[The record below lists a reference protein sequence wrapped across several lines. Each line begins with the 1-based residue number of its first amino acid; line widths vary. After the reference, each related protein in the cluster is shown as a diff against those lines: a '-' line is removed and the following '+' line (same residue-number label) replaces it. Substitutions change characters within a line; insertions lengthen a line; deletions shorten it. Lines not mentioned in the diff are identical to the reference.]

1 MAQQKDNIEW
11 QYLLNRGTEERM
23 TPYVFWRV
31 YISEHFK
38 ALVFSLKDILIYV
51 QIRKNGLES
60 IYTGPKEQKLA

>member
-1 MAQQKDNIEW
+1 MN
-11 QYLLNRGTEERM
+11 
-23 TPYVFWRV
+23 PYVFLRV

-38 ALVFSLKDILIYV
+38 ALVFSLKDILFNV